1 MDYLYYGFVILML
14 IIIVFFQYK
23 FIRRI
28 NKHIESLDEQEKEI
42 SRIADELK
50 KQYAEL
56 YGLNNKLRNVLSGTR
71 SE

>member
-1 MDYLYYGFVILML
+1 MDYLYYGLFILML
-14 IIIVFFQYK
+14 LFIVFFQYK
-23 FIRRI
+23 LIRRI
-28 NKHIESLDEQEKEI
+28 DKHIESLDEQEKEI

-50 KQYAEL
+50 KQYEEL